1 MLHCKCKIYTDKG
14 SYNLIYQLPQ
24 IIYSSLIS
32 SILNFIITFLGLSEN
47 NILKFKKE
55 DYKKENVNNK
65 YQDLIQKLKIKFTL
79 YFIIDFL
86 LLIFFWY
93 YISCFCGIYKNTQIH
108 LIKDSLISFATGLI
122 TPLIICLFPGI
133 FRVLALKN
141 HNECLY
147 KFSTILQ
154 MF

>member
-1 MLHCKCKIYTDKG
+1 MHKIYTDKG

-65 YQDLIQKLKIKFTL
+65 YQDLMQKLKIKFTL

-108 LIKDSLISFATGLI
+108 LIKDSLLSFATGLI
-122 TPLIICLFPGI
+122 TPLAISLFPGI
-133 FRVLALKN
+133 FRILALKN
-141 HNECLY
+141 HNECFY